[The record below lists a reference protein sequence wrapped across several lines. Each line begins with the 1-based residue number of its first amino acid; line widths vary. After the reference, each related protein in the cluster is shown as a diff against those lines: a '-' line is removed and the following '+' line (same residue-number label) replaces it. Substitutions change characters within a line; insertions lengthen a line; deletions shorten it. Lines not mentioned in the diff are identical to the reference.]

1 MDMKIDTHKMVNLR
15 NAKAWSQQHLADVSG
30 LSLRTIQRIEKT
42 QSASQESVRAL
53 AAAFDTSPEDLF
65 FTGEVLSTEQNSVE
79 RIAVGS
85 PIIDGEV
92 SQVEQITKKTNLMW
106 LGIAI
111 IISVFI
117 AIYWSQSV
125 RAINEGANVIQA
137 GSPINVSKAAL
148 GDATNWLTLIDGG
161 EYADSWQTSSAIF
174 RTNIS
179 QEKWV
184 EALQLVRKPLGS
196 VNSRELA
203 LTQAPTSLPG
213 LPDGEYLV
221 LIFSTKFEERPMAA
235 TETLSLV
242 KTSASYQAIGY
253 FIR

>member
-1 MDMKIDTHKMVNLR
+1 MKIDTHKMVNLR

-42 QSASQESVRAL
+42 HSASQESVRAL
-53 AAAFDTSPEDLF
+53 ASAFDTRPEDLF
-65 FTGEVLSTEQNSVE
+65 FAGHVLSTEQNSIE
-79 RIAVGS
+79 
-85 PIIDGEV
+85 GEV
-92 SQVEQITKKTNLMW
+92 SKLGRITKKTNVMW

-137 GSPINVSKAAL
+137 GSPINVSEAAL
-148 GDATNWLTLIDGG
+148 DDATNWLTLIDGG
-161 EYADSWQTSSAIF
+161 EYADSWLTSSAIF

-179 QEKWV
+179 REKWV

-221 LIFSTKFEERPMAA
+221 LTFSTKFEEKPLAA